1 MAAPS
6 LLVVEDHD
14 ELRVVVEKLLTAA
27 GYVVRSA
34 RDVAEA
40 LVVLRTMPRPCLV
53 LWDPVSYR
61 MSLSLL
67 AQAALHGIHI
77 ATIPVGIAPAQGKV
91 SGPFPGFTKRLTSN
105 HALMTIVKEHC
116 PDL

>member
-6 LLVVEDHD
+6 LLVVEDHE
-14 ELRVVVEKLLTAA
+14 ELRTVVEKLLIAA
-27 GYVVRSA
+27 GYVVRTA
-34 RDVAEA
+34 RDVTEA
-40 LVVLRTMPRPCLV
+40 LLVVRTMPRPCLV
-53 LWDPVSYR
+53 LWDPVSHR

-77 ATIPVGIAPAQGKV
+77 ATIPIGIAPSQGQV

-105 HALMTIVKEHC
+105 QALMTIVKEHC
-116 PDL
+116 PEL